1 MFVSQDSS
9 LTTGILQTG
18 IRAVF
23 VDDARP
29 GADCQ
34 QAHQHHVP
42 DMTSLTVWFDGSCPL
57 CTREIALMR
66 RLDRR
71 QPIDFIDVADANSTC
86 PLDRKL
92 LLERLHAQENG
103 GAMMTGAAA
112 FAAMWRA
119 IPLLRLL
126 GVAARNPG
134 VLRLLER
141 LYLVFLRF
149 RPPSPVLSASRRKA

>member
-1 MFVSQDSS
+1 
-9 LTTGILQTG
+9 
-18 IRAVF
+18 
-23 VDDARP
+23 
-29 GADCQ
+29 
-34 QAHQHHVP
+34 
-42 DMTSLTVWFDGSCPL
+42 
-57 CTREIALMR
+57 MR

-71 QPIDFIDVADANSTC
+71 QAIDFVNVADASSTC

-92 LLERLHAQENG
+92 LLERLHAQENN

-112 FAAMWRA
+112 FAAMWRV
-119 IPLLRLL
+119 IPLLRPL

-149 RPPSPVLSASRRKA
+149 RPPSPVLSASRREA

>member
-1 MFVSQDSS
+1 MPRTLTSASFVA
-9 LTTGILQTG
+9 G
-18 IRAVF
+18 AW
-23 VDDARP
+23 P
-29 GADCQ
+29 GANCQ
-34 QAHQHHVP
+34 QARQHHVP

-71 QPIDFIDVADANSTC
+71 RAINFVDVADAGTAC
-86 PLDRKL
+86 PLDRRL
-92 LLERLHAQENG
+92 LLERLHARESD
-103 GAMMTGAAA
+103 GAIMTGAAA

-119 IPLLRLL
+119 IPLLRPL
-126 GVAARNPG
+126 GVAARNPT

-149 RPPSPVLSASRRKA
+149 RPPSPVLSASRREA